1 MFVKVYSGAC
11 VGVYF
16 TALSW
21 SKPHDS
27 FKVNEKV
34 TARMACDNLKIC
46 PLLLLRF
53 SVSYVMV
60 INGSQHEVD

>member
-16 TALSW
+16 RALNW

-46 PLLLLRF
+46 PLLPLKIFCVICYGNKWF
-53 SVSYVMV
+53 SA
-60 INGSQHEVD
+60 